1 MDQPHIPDRIMVR
14 WAAEEGE
21 RLGRD
26 VGADEIERRLF
37 DSARTCAGRP

>member
-1 MDQPHIPDRIMVR
+1 MARR
-14 WAAEEGE
+14 AAEEGE

-26 VGADEIERRLF
+26 VGVDEIEGRLF